1 MMQPIFY
8 GTVAPL
14 LAWFTFKK
22 LVLDPYEANKRA
34 AEKEKLRDA
43 NLARVALARTEAQAS
58 VDLMKER
65 FSRIRTEEI
74 NRSGLVIILALYGKI
89 LDGTLTHSGW
99 RVDTGHTFISLI
111 YVLNFRHE

>member
-22 LVLDPYEANKRA
+22 LILDPYDASKHL

-43 NLARVALARTEAQAS
+43 NLVRVALARKEAQAS

-65 FSRIRTEEI
+65 FNRIRQEELHKG
-74 NRSGLVIILALYGKI
+74 GLVILLALYGSI
-89 LDGTLTHSGW
+89 VEGT
-99 RVDTGHTFISLI
+99 
-111 YVLNFRHE
+111 